1 MENELSQV
9 ANAAP
14 PVEKVYEE
22 ALEKEVAKMDANVAD
37 LTAQLPK
44 AEVPP
49 KPAGMLF
56 ESIGYQSPQDI
67 PQFIDKMGIND
78 AAMILLTVV
87 GYAHKKGLFNLLE
100 SEVASKAVRVFTTPR
115 PPMAPPEEKIQQ
127 PPAQPV
133 V

>member
-1 MENELSQV
+1 MEDQLSQV
-9 ANAAP
+9 ANVAP
-14 PVEKVYEE
+14 PVAKVEE
-22 ALEKEVAKMDANVAD
+22 STEVTDTKAMVEE
-37 LTAQLPK
+37 TGLPK
-44 AEVPP
+44 AEEPP

-67 PQFIDKMGIND
+67 PQFIDRMGIND

-115 PPMAPPEEKIQQ
+115 PPMVPPEEKIQQ
-127 PPAQPV
+127 PSAQPV